1 MPTGSASPA
10 AADGAELI
18 EENRRLRTELA
29 QLRELRPDAAAYR
42 QNLAVNTFLRLAR
55 DCYELSGELKAD
67 VYVAHGP
74 EALPAAEIVAK
85 NVGGQVYCD
94 VVEMPS
100 FAQRSAVYDYHP
112 TNMSLLDHAFDGYLR
127 DTAGLT
133 TIGWAL
139 KEELRRY
146 GRPVTVIPN
155 YRRAEELP
163 ASNAIREQCGLGP
176 EDRLVLA
183 SSTICSGFA
192 PIVEALKLLPDT
204 VHLATLG
211 SIVRDYRE
219 EVHAMPERF
228 GVANRVHFFDPV
240 PYDQLVSAASGAN
253 LALMA
258 VDPELLN
265 DRISL
270 PNRLFDCIAAGLP
283 VVTPDVPDIAHIV
296 EERRIGITVARN
308 DARLWAEAITR
319 ALDDEKALRIRVQAA
334 AQKLVWEA
342 LGEKLHAAYDNAK
355 SVTFIAYCDL
365 VGHQRTVRMV
375 ETLLRRGVRV
385 TVCCPREEPSP
396 DDEFG
401 GARFI
406 PLHRP
411 SSAFGMTS
419 DTAEEVKENGPN
431 ATFEAATPKAAEA
444 VRPAVAPALD
454 LSPSK
459 IEKIIR
465 IEQPVLD
472 GLRQELISLRF
483 KARRYDEVKGQLS
496 AWRTK
501 AARYD
506 QMKKATGAGL
516 LASVW
521 RALRLSHRSRNGRA
535 AARLAQ
541 LP

>member
-1 MPTGSASPA
+1 MPTSTVPSATP
-10 AADGAELI
+10 DGPELV

-29 QLRELRPDAAAYR
+29 QLRELRGDAAAYR

-55 DCYELSGELKAD
+55 DCHELSGELKAD

-74 EALPAAEIVAK
+74 EALPAADVVAK
-85 NVGGQVYCD
+85 EVGGRVYCD

-100 FAQRSAVYDYHP
+100 FAERSAVYDYHP
-112 TNMSLLDHAFDGYLR
+112 TNMSLLNHAFDGYLR

-155 YRRAEELP
+155 YRRAEELQ
-163 ASNAIREQCGLGP
+163 ASNAIREESGLGP

-192 PIVEALKLLPDT
+192 PIVEALKLLPDN

-211 SIVRDYRE
+211 SIVREYRE
-219 EVHAMPERF
+219 EVYAMPERF
-228 GVANRVHFFDPV
+228 GVAKRVHFFDPV

-265 DRISL
+265 DRVSL

-283 VVTPDVPDIAHIV
+283 VITPDVADIAHIV
-296 EERRIGITVARN
+296 EERRIGLTVARN
-308 DARLWAEAITR
+308 DAVLWAEAIKA
-319 ALDDEKALRIRVQAA
+319 ALADEAALRARVQTA
-334 AQKLVWEA
+334 AQKLVWES
-342 LGEKLHAAYDNAK
+342 LGEKLHSAYGNPQR
-355 SVTFIAYCDL
+355 VTLIAYCDL

-375 ETLLRRGVRV
+375 DTLVNRGVRV
-385 TVCCPREEPSP
+385 TVCCPHEGPVS
-396 DDEFG
+396 DDQFA
-401 GARFI
+401 GARFVR
-406 PLHRP
+406 LRRP
-411 SSAFGMTS
+411 SSAVATVP
-419 DTAEEVKENGPN
+419 DAE
-431 ATFEAATPKAAEA
+431 TEAAQDVDREVGEADFAAPAEA
-444 VRPAVAPALD
+444 AARLIPT
-454 LSPSK
+454 LSR
-459 IEKIIR
+459 IEKLVR
-465 IEQPVLD
+465 IEQSALD
-472 GLRQELISLRF
+472 GLKRELISLRY
-483 KARRYDEVKGQLS
+483 KARRYDEVKDNLG
-496 AWRTK
+496 AWRAK

-506 QMKKATGAGL
+506 QLKNASGAGL

-521 RALRLSHRSRNGRA
+521 RGLRSRSARYGKD
-535 AARLAQ
+535 AARSAQ
-541 LP
+541 LS